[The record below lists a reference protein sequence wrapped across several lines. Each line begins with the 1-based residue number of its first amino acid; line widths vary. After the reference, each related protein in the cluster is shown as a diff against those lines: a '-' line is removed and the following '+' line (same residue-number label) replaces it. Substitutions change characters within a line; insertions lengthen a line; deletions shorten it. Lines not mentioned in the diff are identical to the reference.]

1 MLYALFFVSLQ
12 PEISNAMEKNRNADN
27 VRPFEID
34 SAEKAREMGRKGGI
48 QSGKSKR
55 EKKRMCELLEAALQT
70 VLRDKD
76 GKPVKS
82 PDTGRNLTRKEAGM
96 IKLAAKAANGDLK
109 SIELA
114 AKLLGELT
122 QQLDITADVKADVA
136 MGFDPLEAVRELYGK
151 EGGDE

>member
-1 MLYALFFVSLQ
+1 
-12 PEISNAMEKNRNADN
+12 MEKNNGTDN
-27 VRPFEID
+27 LRPID
-34 SAEKAREMGRKGGI
+34 SVEKAREMGRKGGI

-76 GKPVKS
+76 GKPIKS

-96 IKLAAKAANGDLK
+96 IKLASKAANGDLK

-122 QQLDITADVKADVA
+122 QQLDITADVSTQSDVVL
-136 MGFDPLEAVRELYGK
+136 GFDPMAAIRELYGK